1 MSSSVLTSII
11 LLNVGISLAQVRP
24 ISELHQNNSLGVPG
38 LLNSVVQI
46 EGIVTVSDQF
56 GDLSFIQDSTG
67 GVGVFDAA
75 FVSSVQIGDTLII
88 TGKVSQNN
96 GLTQLIDLTIDNVI
110 GVGGVPDYV
119 VITAADINAEGNGGV
134 ENIEGRLV
142 RLNGASLS
150 DPSGNWPPNGRETA
164 SDGTGSF
171 TIFSER
177 DTEIP
182 FDPKPKGS
190 FDIIGVVSQLD
201 TGSPFTSGYEIVPR
215 FLSDIIGKDAPSF
228 RSPLTIVDFGST
240 WVDVVWTTEDSSFG
254 SVSFKSEN
262 GNSVGVQ
269 VTKLTDGAHVF
280 RVEGLTAST
289 FYHIRANAWLRADTT
304 RSAELFFL
312 TSSPPE
318 SSGEIK
324 VFFNKMVDTTYA
336 ISGNKANGN
345 ANFRA
350 VLLNRINSAE
360 HSIDL
365 SLYSLSLDEI
375 STALISAKDR
385 GVVIR
390 FVYEDRST
398 QGAVQTLINDG
409 IQVIKDNFGA
419 NDGNG
424 LMHNK
429 FIIFDGRN
437 DFSASND
444 WVLTGSTNWTATG
457 IDANMQNL
465 ILIQDQALAKVY
477 TREFNEMWGSASD
490 IANADSSKFS
500 SNKSDNIPHLLNIG
514 GRRVEVYMSPTDGVT
529 DQIKRHIN
537 SSKQSVYFSILS
549 FTRDDISS
557 VMKSKFETISNFSV
571 RGIFD
576 PGGINEF
583 SEFETMK
590 NWGADVYLDTEPAVL
605 HHKYMILDGF
615 NTSGN
620 PVVIT
625 GSHNWSTNA
634 ETRNNENTLIIY
646 DSLIANLYVQ
656 EFAERYRQS
665 SGDTL
670 PIPGTISV
678 TYEDRSL
685 PSEFTLSQNYPN
697 PFNPVTVIRYSI
709 PKAEKVSLVV
719 YNLIG
724 EKVAYL
730 VDEQKRTGSFTV
742 VWDASNVASG
752 IYFYKLHAG
761 GFVQTRKMVLLK

>member
-262 GNSVGVQ
+262 SNSVGVQ

-304 RSAELFFL
+304 
-312 TSSPPE
+312 
-318 SSGEIK
+318 
-324 VFFNKMVDTTYA
+324 
-336 ISGNKANGN
+336 
-345 ANFRA
+345 
-350 VLLNRINSAE
+350 
-360 HSIDL
+360 
-365 SLYSLSLDEI
+365 
-375 STALISAKDR
+375 
-385 GVVIR
+385 
-390 FVYEDRST
+390 
-398 QGAVQTLINDG
+398 
-409 IQVIKDNFGA
+409 
-419 NDGNG
+419 
-424 LMHNK
+424 
-429 FIIFDGRN
+429 
-437 DFSASND
+437 
-444 WVLTGSTNWTATG
+444 
-457 IDANMQNL
+457 
-465 ILIQDQALAKVY
+465 
-477 TREFNEMWGSASD
+477 
-490 IANADSSKFS
+490 
-500 SNKSDNIPHLLNIG
+500 
-514 GRRVEVYMSPTDGVT
+514 
-529 DQIKRHIN
+529 
-537 SSKQSVYFSILS
+537 
-549 FTRDDISS
+549 
-557 VMKSKFETISNFSV
+557 
-571 RGIFD
+571 
-576 PGGINEF
+576 
-583 SEFETMK
+583 
-590 NWGADVYLDTEPAVL
+590 
-605 HHKYMILDGF
+605 
-615 NTSGN
+615 
-620 PVVIT
+620 
-625 GSHNWSTNA
+625 
-634 ETRNNENTLIIY
+634 
-646 DSLIANLYVQ
+646 
-656 EFAERYRQS
+656 
-665 SGDTL
+665 
-670 PIPGTISV
+670 
-678 TYEDRSL
+678 
-685 PSEFTLSQNYPN
+685 
-697 PFNPVTVIRYSI
+697 
-709 PKAEKVSLVV
+709 
-719 YNLIG
+719 
-724 EKVAYL
+724 
-730 VDEQKRTGSFTV
+730 
-742 VWDASNVASG
+742 
-752 IYFYKLHAG
+752 
-761 GFVQTRKMVLLK
+761 